1 MSQNRISKNLQQWF
15 NRWLDKR
22 QPESKALRLHQ
33 GIIYI
38 LPSRF
43 GCWFMFLTALLYL
56 LGTNYQNNLIL
67 LVSFILLSM
76 LLYAMHSAFFNLY
89 RLQLSIE
96 QDAETFAHT
105 PAIFT
110 LYLKKPQTQMLQI
123 GLKGQRTT
131 QLLPLL
137 QHSHVFP
144 LQIPLLSRG
153 CYPLP
158 RLLFSSRYPLGL
170 FKAWSYPALSGQI
183 WVFPT
188 PEPAHNTGLAATLSA
203 ENHPLAEPQDPDSLK
218 PYQSGDNLKRILW
231 KKLPAAPQ
239 QPIVRQFAQQATAL
253 PNWVVVPALQGVALE
268 QALSHA
274 CYALLQLE
282 QQGACYGLQ
291 TSLTTL
297 APNSGK
303 QHLTQCLQTLAL
315 C

>member
-1 MSQNRISKNLQQWF
+1 MSQSKVRRKLQQWF

-43 GCWFMFLTALLYL
+43 GCWFIFLTALLYL

-67 LVSFILLSM
+67 LVSFVLLSM

-89 RLQLSIE
+89 RLQLSVA

-105 PAIFT
+105 PAVFN

-123 GLKGQRTT
+123 GLKGQSAT

-137 QHSHVFP
+137 QKDSVFP
-144 LQIPLLSRG
+144 LQMPLLSRG

-158 RLLFSSRYPLGL
+158 RLLLSSRYPLGL
-170 FKAWSYPALSGQI
+170 FKAWSYPALTAQI
-183 WVFPT
+183 WVYPS
-188 PEPAHNTGLAATLSA
+188 PELMGNTGSTTQNN
-203 ENHPLAEPQDPDSLK
+203 EKNHDLVEPQEPDALK
-218 PYQSGDNLKRILW
+218 PYQPGDNLKRILW

-239 QPIVRQFAQQATAL
+239 QPIVRQFTQQATAL
-253 PNWVVVPALQGVALE
+253 PNWVVVPPLQGIALE

-274 CYALLQLE
+274 CHALLQLE
-282 QQGACYGLQ
+282 QQGASYGLQ

-303 QHLTQCLQTLAL
+303 QHLRQCLQTLAL